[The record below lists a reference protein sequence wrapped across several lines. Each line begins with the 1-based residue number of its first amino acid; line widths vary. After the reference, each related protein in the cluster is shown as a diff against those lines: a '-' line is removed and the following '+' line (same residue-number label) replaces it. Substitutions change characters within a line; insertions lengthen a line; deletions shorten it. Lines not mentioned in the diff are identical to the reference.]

1 MAASAAGTEKDA
13 KVKGNADE
21 LENMFSGNEDDDL
34 LDSIDEDES
43 EAWMPTEK
51 GEGIVGTVVRIDQ
64 TKSDFALPG
73 QDPMVPVI
81 TVEVKNG
88 DEEPTRMR
96 VIGYAFLL
104 KKGIEEAAPSIG
116 DTMAFKFLGK
126 GQTKKG
132 NPINKYGVAIRR
144 APVRA

>member
-1 MAASAAGTEKDA
+1 MAEATKSAS
-13 KVKGNADE
+13 KVKGGTDE
-21 LENMFSGNEDDDL
+21 DLDAMFSADPDADL

-51 GEGIVGTVVRIDQ
+51 GEGIVGKVVKIGQ

-81 TVEVKNG
+81 TLEVRDGN
-88 DEEPTRMR
+88 ETTQLR
-96 VIGYAFLL
+96 VTGYAFLL
-104 KKGIEEAAPSIG
+104 KKGIEEANPSVG

-126 GQTKKG
+126 GTTKKG
-132 NPINKYGVAIRR
+132 QPINKYGVAIKR
-144 APVRA
+144 AA

>member
-1 MAASAAGTEKDA
+1 MADAKSTGT

-21 LENMFSGNEDDDL
+21 LEGMFAGGDELNGDDDL
-34 LDSIDEDES
+34 LNSIDDDES

-51 GEGIVGTVVRIDQ
+51 GEGIVGKVVRIGQ

-81 TVEVKNG
+81 TVEVKDG
-88 DEEPTRMR
+88 EDTQLLR
-96 VIGYAFLL
+96 VTGYAFLL
-104 KKGIEEAAPSIG
+104 RKGIEEAAPNVG

-132 NPINKYGVAIRR
+132 QPINKYGVAIKR
-144 APVRA
+144 A

>member
-1 MAASAAGTEKDA
+1 MAAGADA
-13 KVKGNADE
+13 TKVKGNAKDME
-21 LENMFSGNEDDDL
+21 DMFSATPDEDL

-51 GEGIVGTVVRIDQ
+51 GEGIVGTVVKIGQ

-81 TVEVKNG
+81 TLEVKDG
-88 DEEPTRMR
+88 EETTQLR
-96 VIGYAFLL
+96 VTGYAFLL
-104 KKGIEEAAPSIG
+104 KKGIEEAAPNVG

-126 GQTKKG
+126 GTTKKG
-132 NPINKYGVAIRR
+132 QPINKYGVAIRR
-144 APVRA
+144 A

>member
-1 MAASAAGTEKDA
+1 MAAGAEAT
-13 KVKGNADE
+13 KVKGNAKDME
-21 LENMFSGNEDDDL
+21 DMFSANPDEDL

-51 GEGIVGTVVRIDQ
+51 GEGIVGTVVKIGQ

-81 TVEVKNG
+81 TLEVKDG
-88 DEEPTRMR
+88 EETTQLR
-96 VIGYAFLL
+96 VTGYAFLL
-104 KKGIEEAAPSIG
+104 KKGIEEAAPNIG

-132 NPINKYGVAIRR
+132 QPINKYGVAIRR
-144 APVRA
+144 A

>member
-1 MAASAAGTEKDA
+1 MAET
-13 KVKGNADE
+13 KVKGGSAED
-21 LENMFSGNEDDDL
+21 LENMFSADPDADL

-51 GEGIVGTVVRIDQ
+51 GEGIVGKVVKIGQ

-81 TVEVKNG
+81 TLEVKDG
-88 DEEPTRMR
+88 DETTQLR
-96 VIGYAFLL
+96 VTGYAFLL
-104 KKGIEEAAPSIG
+104 KKGIEEAAPNVG

-126 GQTKKG
+126 GTTKKG
-132 NPINKYGVAIRR
+132 QPINKYGVAIKR
-144 APVRA
+144 AA

>member
-1 MAASAAGTEKDA
+1 MADA
-13 KVKGNADE
+13 KSTKVKGGSEAD
-21 LENMFSGNEDDDL
+21 LEDMFSGGETVEDDDL
-34 LDSIDEDES
+34 LNSIDDDES

-51 GEGIVGTVVRIDQ
+51 GEGIVGEVVRIGQ

-81 TVEVKNG
+81 TVKVQDG
-88 DEEPTRMR
+88 DDTQLLR
-96 VIGYAFLL
+96 VTGYAFLL
-104 KKGIEEAAPSIG
+104 RKGIEEANPAVG

-132 NPINKYGVAIRR
+132 QPINKYGVAIRR
-144 APVRA
+144 AVRAS